1 MTLHAV
7 FLIIMAALT
16 FVVVPIVLVWTFV
29 DGMRRKSSDRPRGG
43 GGMSNVVAGAMLELD
58 RLLTRPSI
66 EHTIETEQQTL
77 RREDDTGGE

>member
-43 GGMSNVVAGAMLELD
+43 GDMSNVVAGAMLELD